1 MENIIDPTDTF
12 NYELINLDNP
22 TPVQGGCFFT
32 KLNCGEKKLPLYLQL
47 PKCRSKQGI
56 CKTTSS
62 KKFFID
68 LIFNSYENNLITWFE
83 NFENR
88 CRDLIFEKK
97 DNWFQS
103 EMDLDDIESHFN
115 SCMKTYKSGKYI
127 VIRCYIPNNKTIRK
141 NYCLIYDENENIL
154 NVEDVKE
161 NLEII
166 PLIAIEGIKFS
177 SKSFQIEINVPQIMV
192 LKMPEEIKTGFLIN
206 KKTKNNDTGET
217 SDNKEEIEEK
227 KQDLSNDNK
236 NTLEEVIHLE
246 KNIDNKDLEIVN
258 DLKVTNNTEEIQN
271 LDKVE
276 NKDESNKF
284 DNSSILEDREELEDT
299 KEMKSAEELEI
310 VDANI
315 DNIELENENSLKE
328 LDICLESD
336 ITLENDDENPI
347 TLKKPN
353 DVYLE
358 IYKNARERAKKMR
371 QAAVEAYLEAKNIKN
386 KYLLDDILSEDENS
400 NFGENEEIEDIE

>member
-62 KKFFID
+62 KKNFID

-88 CRDLIFEKK
+88 CRELIFEKK

-154 NVEDVKE
+154 NVDDVKE

-206 KKTKNNDTGET
+206 KKTKNNDIIETSNIIET
-217 SDNKEEIEEK
+217 SDKKEEIKEEI
-227 KQDLSNDNK
+227 QDISIDNK
-236 NTLEEVIHLE
+236 NTLEEVVDLE
-246 KNIDNKDLEIVN
+246 KNIYNQSLEIVS
-258 DLKVTNNTEEIQN
+258 DLKVTDNTEEIKKLEN
-271 LDKVE
+271 LED
-276 NKDESNKF
+276 KDESNK
-284 DNSSILEDREELEDT
+284 LEETEELD
-299 KEMKSAEELEI
+299 I

-328 LDICLESD
+328 LDISLEKD

-400 NFGENEEIEDIE
+400 NFEENEEIEDIE

>member
-88 CRDLIFEKK
+88 CRELIFEKK

-127 VIRCYIPNNKTIRK
+127 VIRCYIPNNKTIKK
-141 NYCLIYDENENIL
+141 NYCLIYDENQNIL
-154 NVEDVKE
+154 NIEDVKE

-192 LKMPEEIKTGFLIN
+192 LKMPEEIKSGFLIN
-206 KKTKNNDTGET
+206 KKTKNNDSGET
-217 SDNKEEIEEK
+217 IDNKEEVDEK
-227 KQDLSNDNK
+227 KQELSIDNE
-236 NTLEEVIHLE
+236 NTLEEVIDLE
-246 KNIDNKDLEIVN
+246 KNIDNQDLEIVN
-258 DLKVTNNTEEIQN
+258 DLKVTDNTEEIEN

-276 NKDESNKF
+276 NTNESNKL
-284 DNSSILEDREELEDT
+284 DNSSEIEET
-299 KEMKSAEELEI
+299 GELNI

-328 LDICLESD
+328 LDISLEND

>member
-88 CRDLIFEKK
+88 CRELIFEKK

-206 KKTKNNDTGET
+206 KKTKNNDSGET
-217 SDNKEEIEEK
+217 SDIKEE
-227 KQDLSNDNK
+227 NDNK
-236 NTLEEVIHLE
+236 NTLEEVIDLE
-246 KNIDNKDLEIVN
+246 KNIDNQDLEIVN
-258 DLKVTNNTEEIQN
+258 DLKVTDNTEEIKN

-276 NKDESNKF
+276 NKEESNKL
-284 DNSSILEDREELEDT
+284 DNSSVLEDT
-299 KEMKSAEELEI
+299 EELEI

-328 LDICLESD
+328 LDISLESD

-371 QAAVEAYLEAKNIKN
+371 QAAVEAYLEVKNIKN

>member
-12 NYELINLDNP
+12 DYELINLDNP

-68 LIFNSYENNLITWFE
+68 LIFNSYENSLITWFE

-88 CRDLIFEKK
+88 CRELIFEKK

-154 NVEDVKE
+154 NIDDVKE

-206 KKTKNNDTGET
+206 KKSKNNDIIET
-217 SDNKEEIEEK
+217 SDEKEEIKEEY
-227 KQDLSNDNK
+227 QDISIDNK
-236 NTLEEVIHLE
+236 NTLEEVVDLE
-246 KNIDNKDLEIVN
+246 KNIDNQSLEIVR
-258 DLKVTNNTEEIQN
+258 DLKVTDNTEEIKK
-271 LDKVE
+271 LE
-276 NKDESNKF
+276 NIEDKDESNKLN
-284 DNSSILEDREELEDT
+284 NSSELEET
-299 KEMKSAEELEI
+299 GELEI

-328 LDICLESD
+328 LDISLEKD

-400 NFGENEEIEDIE
+400 NYGENEEIEDIE

>member
-88 CRDLIFEKK
+88 CRELIFEKK

-166 PLIAIEGIKFS
+166 PLIAIEGLKFS

-206 KKTKNNDTGET
+206 KKSKNTDIGET
-217 SDNKEEIEEK
+217 SDNREEIEEV
-227 KQDLSNDNK
+227 KQDLSIDNK
-236 NTLEEVIHLE
+236 NTLEEVIDLE
-246 KNIDNKDLEIVN
+246 KKIDNQDLEIIN
-258 DLKVTNNTEEIQN
+258 DLKVTDNTKEIKN

-276 NKDESNKF
+276 NKDESNKL
-284 DNSSILEDREELEDT
+284 DNSSILEDREELE
-299 KEMKSAEELEI
+299 I
-310 VDANI
+310 VDTNI
-315 DNIELENENSLKE
+315 DNIDNNGIEDKNSLKE
-328 LDICLESD
+328 LDISLEND

-371 QAAVEAYLEAKNIKN
+371 QAALEAYLEAKNIKN

>member
-1 MENIIDPTDTF
+1 MENIIDPNDNF
-12 NYELINLDNP
+12 NYDTINLDNP
-22 TPVQGGCFFT
+22 IPIQGGCFYT
-32 KLNCGEKKLPLYLQL
+32 KLNYGDKKMSLYLQL

-68 LIFNSYENNLITWFE
+68 LIFNSHENNLITWFE

-88 CRDLIFEKK
+88 CRELIFEKK

-206 KKTKNNDTGET
+206 KKTKNNDSGET
-217 SDNKEEIEEK
+217 IDNKEEIEEK

-236 NTLEEVIHLE
+236 NTLEEVIDLE

-258 DLKVTNNTEEIQN
+258 YLKVTDNTEEIKN

-276 NKDESNKF
+276 NKDESNKL
-284 DNSSILEDREELEDT
+284 DNSSVLEDIEEL
-299 KEMKSAEELEI
+299 KNIEELEI

-315 DNIELENENSLKE
+315 NNIELENENSLKE
-328 LDICLESD
+328 LDISLESD

-400 NFGENEEIEDIE
+400 NFGVNEEIEHME

>member
-1 MENIIDPTDTF
+1 MENIIDPTDSF
-12 NYELINLDNP
+12 DYELINLDNP

-88 CRDLIFEKK
+88 CRELIFEKK

-154 NVEDVKE
+154 NIDDVKE

-192 LKMPEEIKTGFLIN
+192 LKMSEEIKTGFLIN
-206 KKTKNNDTGET
+206 KKSKNNDIIET
-217 SDNKEEIEEK
+217 SDEKEEIKEANK
-227 KQDLSNDNK
+227 DISIDNK
-236 NTLEEVIHLE
+236 NTLEEVVDLE
-246 KNIDNKDLEIVN
+246 KNIDNQSLEIVR
-258 DLKVTNNTEEIQN
+258 DLKVTDNTEEIKK
-271 LDKVE
+271 LE
-276 NKDESNKF
+276 NIEDKDESNKLN
-284 DNSSILEDREELEDT
+284 NSSELEET
-299 KEMKSAEELEI
+299 GELEI

-328 LDICLESD
+328 LDISLEKD

-400 NFGENEEIEDIE
+400 NYGENEEIEDIE

>member
-1 MENIIDPTDTF
+1 
-12 NYELINLDNP
+12 
-22 TPVQGGCFFT
+22 
-32 KLNCGEKKLPLYLQL
+32 
-47 PKCRSKQGI
+47 
-56 CKTTSS
+56 
-62 KKFFID
+62 
-68 LIFNSYENNLITWFE
+68 
-83 NFENR
+83 
-88 CRDLIFEKK
+88 
-97 DNWFQS
+97 
-103 EMDLDDIESHFN
+103 MDLDDIESHFN

-154 NVEDVKE
+154 NIDDVKE

-206 KKTKNNDTGET
+206 KKSKNNDIIET
-217 SDNKEEIEEK
+217 SDEKEEIKEEN
-227 KQDLSNDNK
+227 QDISIDNK
-236 NTLEEVIHLE
+236 NTLEEVVDLE
-246 KNIDNKDLEIVN
+246 KNIDNQSLEIVR
-258 DLKVTNNTEEIQN
+258 DLKVTDNTEEIKK
-271 LDKVE
+271 LE
-276 NKDESNKF
+276 NIEDKDESNKLN
-284 DNSSILEDREELEDT
+284 NSSELEET
-299 KEMKSAEELEI
+299 GELEI

-328 LDICLESD
+328 LDISLEKD

-400 NFGENEEIEDIE
+400 NYGENEEIEDIE

>member
-12 NYELINLDNP
+12 DYELINLDNP

-68 LIFNSYENNLITWFE
+68 LIFNSYENSLITWFE

-88 CRDLIFEKK
+88 CRELIFEKK

-154 NVEDVKE
+154 NIDDVKE

-206 KKTKNNDTGET
+206 KKSKNNDIIET
-217 SDNKEEIEEK
+217 SDEKEEIKEEY
-227 KQDLSNDNK
+227 QDISIDNK
-236 NTLEEVIHLE
+236 NTLEEVVDLE
-246 KNIDNKDLEIVN
+246 KNIDNQSLEIVR
-258 DLKVTNNTEEIQN
+258 DLKVTDNTEEIKK
-271 LDKVE
+271 LE
-276 NKDESNKF
+276 NIEDKDESNKLN
-284 DNSSILEDREELEDT
+284 NSSELEET
-299 KEMKSAEELEI
+299 GELEI

-328 LDICLESD
+328 LDISLEKD

>member
-1 MENIIDPTDTF
+1 MENIIDPTDSF
-12 NYELINLDNP
+12 DYELINLDNP

-88 CRDLIFEKK
+88 CRELIFEKK

-154 NVEDVKE
+154 NIDDVKE

-192 LKMPEEIKTGFLIN
+192 LKMSEEIKTGFLIN
-206 KKTKNNDTGET
+206 KKSKNNDIIET
-217 SDNKEEIEEK
+217 SDEKEEIKEEN
-227 KQDLSNDNK
+227 QDISIDNK
-236 NTLEEVIHLE
+236 NTLEEVVDLE
-246 KNIDNKDLEIVN
+246 KNIDNQSLEIVR
-258 DLKVTNNTEEIQN
+258 DLKVTDNTEEIKK
-271 LDKVE
+271 LE
-276 NKDESNKF
+276 NIEDKDESNKLN
-284 DNSSILEDREELEDT
+284 NSSELEET
-299 KEMKSAEELEI
+299 GELEI

-328 LDICLESD
+328 LDISLEKD

-400 NFGENEEIEDIE
+400 NYGENEEIEDIE

>member
-1 MENIIDPTDTF
+1 MENIIDPTDSF
-12 NYELINLDNP
+12 DYELINLDNP

-68 LIFNSYENNLITWFE
+68 LIFNSYENSLITWFE

-88 CRDLIFEKK
+88 CRELIFEKK

-154 NVEDVKE
+154 NIDDVKE

-206 KKTKNNDTGET
+206 KKSKNNDIIET
-217 SDNKEEIEEK
+217 SDEKEEIKEAY
-227 KQDLSNDNK
+227 QDISIDNK
-236 NTLEEVIHLE
+236 NTLEEVVDLE
-246 KNIDNKDLEIVN
+246 KNIDNQSLEIVR
-258 DLKVTNNTEEIQN
+258 DLKVTDNTEEIKK
-271 LDKVE
+271 LE
-276 NKDESNKF
+276 NIEDKDESNKLN
-284 DNSSILEDREELEDT
+284 NSSELEET
-299 KEMKSAEELEI
+299 GELEI

-315 DNIELENENSLKE
+315 DNIELKNENSLKE
-328 LDICLESD
+328 LDISLEKD

-400 NFGENEEIEDIE
+400 NYGENEEIEDIE

>member
-1 MENIIDPTDTF
+1 MENIIDPTDSF
-12 NYELINLDNP
+12 DYELINLDNP

-32 KLNCGEKKLPLYLQL
+32 KFNCGEKKLPLYLQL

-88 CRDLIFEKK
+88 CRELIFEKK

-154 NVEDVKE
+154 NIDDVKE

-206 KKTKNNDTGET
+206 KKSKNNDIIET
-217 SDNKEEIEEK
+217 SDEKEEIKEEN
-227 KQDLSNDNK
+227 QDISIDNK
-236 NTLEEVIHLE
+236 NTLEEVVDLE
-246 KNIDNKDLEIVN
+246 KNIDNQSLEIVR
-258 DLKVTNNTEEIQN
+258 DLKVTDNTEEIKK
-271 LDKVE
+271 LE
-276 NKDESNKF
+276 NIEDKDESNKLN
-284 DNSSILEDREELEDT
+284 NSSELEET
-299 KEMKSAEELEI
+299 GELEI

-328 LDICLESD
+328 LDISLEKD

-400 NFGENEEIEDIE
+400 NYGENEEIEDIE

>member
-1 MENIIDPTDTF
+1 MENIIDPTDSF
-12 NYELINLDNP
+12 DYELINLDNP

-68 LIFNSYENNLITWFE
+68 LIFNSYENSLITWFE

-88 CRDLIFEKK
+88 CRELIFEKK

-154 NVEDVKE
+154 NIDDVKE

-206 KKTKNNDTGET
+206 KKSKNNDIIET
-217 SDNKEEIEEK
+217 SDEKEEIKEANK
-227 KQDLSNDNK
+227 DISIDNK
-236 NTLEEVIHLE
+236 NTLEEVVDLE
-246 KNIDNKDLEIVN
+246 KNIDNQSLEIVR
-258 DLKVTNNTEEIQN
+258 DLKVTDNTEEIKK
-271 LDKVE
+271 LE
-276 NKDESNKF
+276 NIEDKDESNKLN
-284 DNSSILEDREELEDT
+284 NSSELEET
-299 KEMKSAEELEI
+299 GELEI

-328 LDICLESD
+328 LDISLEKD

-400 NFGENEEIEDIE
+400 NYGENEEIEDIE

>member
-68 LIFNSYENNLITWFE
+68 LIFNSYENSLITWFE

-88 CRDLIFEKK
+88 CRELIFEKK

-154 NVEDVKE
+154 NIDDVKE

-206 KKTKNNDTGET
+206 KKSKNNDIIET
-217 SDNKEEIEEK
+217 SDEKEEIKEEY
-227 KQDLSNDNK
+227 QDISIDNK
-236 NTLEEVIHLE
+236 NTLEEVVDLE
-246 KNIDNKDLEIVN
+246 KNIDNQSLEIVR
-258 DLKVTNNTEEIQN
+258 DLKVTDNTEEIKK
-271 LDKVE
+271 LE
-276 NKDESNKF
+276 NIEDKDESNKLN
-284 DNSSILEDREELEDT
+284 NSSELEET
-299 KEMKSAEELEI
+299 GELEI

-328 LDICLESD
+328 LDISLEKD

-400 NFGENEEIEDIE
+400 NYGENEEIEDIE

>member
-1 MENIIDPTDTF
+1 MENILDPTDTF

-88 CRDLIFEKK
+88 CRELIFEKK

-154 NVEDVKE
+154 NVDDVNE

-177 SKSFQIEINVPQIMV
+177 S
-192 LKMPEEIKTGFLIN
+192 
-206 KKTKNNDTGET
+206 
-217 SDNKEEIEEK
+217 
-227 KQDLSNDNK
+227 
-236 NTLEEVIHLE
+236 
-246 KNIDNKDLEIVN
+246 
-258 DLKVTNNTEEIQN
+258 
-271 LDKVE
+271 
-276 NKDESNKF
+276 
-284 DNSSILEDREELEDT
+284 
-299 KEMKSAEELEI
+299 
-310 VDANI
+310 
-315 DNIELENENSLKE
+315 
-328 LDICLESD
+328 
-336 ITLENDDENPI
+336 
-347 TLKKPN
+347 
-353 DVYLE
+353 
-358 IYKNARERAKKMR
+358 
-371 QAAVEAYLEAKNIKN
+371 
-386 KYLLDDILSEDENS
+386 
-400 NFGENEEIEDIE
+400 

>member
-1 MENIIDPTDTF
+1 MENIIDPTDSF
-12 NYELINLDNP
+12 DYELINLDNP

-68 LIFNSYENNLITWFE
+68 LIFNSYENSLITWFE

-88 CRDLIFEKK
+88 CRELIFEKK

-154 NVEDVKE
+154 NIDDVKE

-206 KKTKNNDTGET
+206 KKSKNNDIIET
-217 SDNKEEIEEK
+217 SDEKEEIKEAY
-227 KQDLSNDNK
+227 QDISIDNK
-236 NTLEEVIHLE
+236 NTLEEVVDLE
-246 KNIDNKDLEIVN
+246 KNIDNQSLEIVR
-258 DLKVTNNTEEIQN
+258 DLKVTDNTEEIKK
-271 LDKVE
+271 LE
-276 NKDESNKF
+276 NIEDKDESNKLN
-284 DNSSILEDREELEDT
+284 NSSELEET
-299 KEMKSAEELEI
+299 GELEI

-315 DNIELENENSLKE
+315 DNIELKNENSLKE
-328 LDICLESD
+328 LDISLEKD

-371 QAAVEAYLEAKNIKN
+371 HAAVEAYLEAKNIKN

-400 NFGENEEIEDIE
+400 NYGENEEIEDIE

>member
-1 MENIIDPTDTF
+1 MENIIDPTDSF
-12 NYELINLDNP
+12 DYELINLDNP

-88 CRDLIFEKK
+88 CRELIFEKK

-154 NVEDVKE
+154 NIDDVKE

-206 KKTKNNDTGET
+206 KKSKNNDIIET
-217 SDNKEEIEEK
+217 SDEKEEIKEEN
-227 KQDLSNDNK
+227 QDISIDNK
-236 NTLEEVIHLE
+236 NTLEEVVDLE
-246 KNIDNKDLEIVN
+246 KNIDNQSLEIVR
-258 DLKVTNNTEEIQN
+258 DLKVTDNTEEIKK
-271 LDKVE
+271 LE
-276 NKDESNKF
+276 NIEDKDESNKLN
-284 DNSSILEDREELEDT
+284 NSSELEET
-299 KEMKSAEELEI
+299 GELEI

-328 LDICLESD
+328 LDISLEKD

-400 NFGENEEIEDIE
+400 NYGENEEIEDIE

>member
-1 MENIIDPTDTF
+1 MENIIDPTNTF
-12 NYELINLDNP
+12 DYELINLDNP

-68 LIFNSYENNLITWFE
+68 LIFNSYENSLITWFE

-88 CRDLIFEKK
+88 CRELIFEKK

-154 NVEDVKE
+154 NIDDVKE

-206 KKTKNNDTGET
+206 KKSKNNDIIET
-217 SDNKEEIEEK
+217 SDEKEEIKEEN
-227 KQDLSNDNK
+227 QDISIDNK
-236 NTLEEVIHLE
+236 NTLEEVVDLE
-246 KNIDNKDLEIVN
+246 KNIDNQSLEIVR
-258 DLKVTNNTEEIQN
+258 DLKVTDNTEEIKK
-271 LDKVE
+271 LE
-276 NKDESNKF
+276 NIEDKDESNKLN
-284 DNSSILEDREELEDT
+284 NSSELEET
-299 KEMKSAEELEI
+299 RELEI

-315 DNIELENENSLKE
+315 DNIELENKNSLKE
-328 LDICLESD
+328 LDISLEKD

-386 KYLLDDILSEDENS
+386 KYLLDEILSEDENS
-400 NFGENEEIEDIE
+400 NYGENEEIEDIE

>member
-68 LIFNSYENNLITWFE
+68 LIFNSYENSLITWFE

-88 CRDLIFEKK
+88 CRELIFEKK

-103 EMDLDDIESHFN
+103 EMELDDIESHFN
-115 SCMKTYKSGKYI
+115 SSMKTYKSGKYI

-206 KKTKNNDTGET
+206 KKTKNNDSSET
-217 SDNKEEIEEK
+217 IDNKEEIEEK
-227 KQDLSNDNK
+227 KEEISIDNE
-236 NTLEEVIHLE
+236 NTLEAIDLE
-246 KNIDNKDLEIVN
+246 KNIDNPDLEIIN
-258 DLKVTNNTEEIQN
+258 DLKVTDNTEEIKN
-271 LDKVE
+271 LNKVK
-276 NKDESNKF
+276 NTNESNKS
-284 DNSSILEDREELEDT
+284 DNSSEIEEIG
-299 KEMKSAEELEI
+299 ELNI

-315 DNIELENENSLKE
+315 DNIELENKNSLKE
-328 LDICLESD
+328 LDISLESD

-358 IYKNARERAKKMR
+358 IYKNARDRAKKMR

-400 NFGENEEIEDIE
+400 NFGENEEIEYIE

>member
-12 NYELINLDNP
+12 DYELINLDNP

-56 CKTTSS
+56 CKTSSS

-68 LIFNSYENNLITWFE
+68 LIFNSYENSLITWFE

-88 CRDLIFEKK
+88 CRELIFEKK

-154 NVEDVKE
+154 NVDDVKE

-206 KKTKNNDTGET
+206 KKSKNNDIIET
-217 SDNKEEIEEK
+217 NNKEENEEK
-227 KQDLSNDNK
+227 KDNLSNDNK
-236 NTLEEVIHLE
+236 NTLEEVVDLE
-246 KNIDNKDLEIVN
+246 KNIDNQSLEIVS
-258 DLKVTNNTEEIQN
+258 DLKVTDNREETKN
-271 LDKVE
+271 LE
-276 NKDESNKF
+276 NLEDKDESNKF
-284 DNSSILEDREELEDT
+284 DESNKLEET
-299 KEMKSAEELEI
+299 GELEI

-328 LDICLESD
+328 LDISLEKD

>member
-88 CRDLIFEKK
+88 CRELIFEKK

-103 EMDLDDIESHFN
+103 EMDLDDIQSHFN
-115 SCMKTYKSGKYI
+115 SCMKTYKSGKFI
-127 VIRCYIPNNKTIRK
+127 VIRCYIPNNNTIRK

-206 KKTKNNDTGET
+206 KKGKNSDIGET
-217 SDNKEEIEEK
+217 NYNKEVIEEK
-227 KQDLSNDNK
+227 KQHLSNDNK
-236 NTLEEVIHLE
+236 KTLEEVIDLE
-246 KNIDNKDLEIVN
+246 K
-258 DLKVTNNTEEIQN
+258 
-271 LDKVE
+271 
-276 NKDESNKF
+276 
-284 DNSSILEDREELEDT
+284 
-299 KEMKSAEELEI
+299 
-310 VDANI
+310 
-315 DNIELENENSLKE
+315 
-328 LDICLESD
+328 
-336 ITLENDDENPI
+336 
-347 TLKKPN
+347 
-353 DVYLE
+353 
-358 IYKNARERAKKMR
+358 KNR
-371 QAAVEAYLEAKNIKN
+371 
-386 KYLLDDILSEDENS
+386 
-400 NFGENEEIEDIE
+400 

>member
-12 NYELINLDNP
+12 DYELINLDNP
-22 TPVQGGCFFT
+22 TPVQGGYFFT

-68 LIFNSYENNLITWFE
+68 LIFNSYENSLITWFE

-88 CRDLIFEKK
+88 CRELIFEKK

-154 NVEDVKE
+154 NIDDVKE

-206 KKTKNNDTGET
+206 KKSKNNDIIET
-217 SDNKEEIEEK
+217 SDEKEEIKEEY
-227 KQDLSNDNK
+227 QDISIDNK
-236 NTLEEVIHLE
+236 NTLEEVVDLE
-246 KNIDNKDLEIVN
+246 KNIDNQSLEIVR
-258 DLKVTNNTEEIQN
+258 DLKVTDNTEEIKK
-271 LDKVE
+271 LE
-276 NKDESNKF
+276 NIEDKDESNKLN
-284 DNSSILEDREELEDT
+284 NSSELEET
-299 KEMKSAEELEI
+299 GELEI

-328 LDICLESD
+328 LDISLEKD
-336 ITLENDDENPI
+336 ITLEN
-347 TLKKPN
+347 
-353 DVYLE
+353 
-358 IYKNARERAKKMR
+358 R
-371 QAAVEAYLEAKNIKN
+371 
-386 KYLLDDILSEDENS
+386 
-400 NFGENEEIEDIE
+400 

>member
-1 MENIIDPTDTF
+1 MENIIDPTDSF

-22 TPVQGGCFFT
+22 TPVQGGSFFT

-62 KKFFID
+62 KKIYID
-68 LIFNSYENNLITWFE
+68 LIFNSYENNLIKWFE

-88 CRDLIFEKK
+88 CRELIFEKK

-103 EMDLDDIESHFN
+103 ELDLDDIESHFN

-161 NLEII
+161 NLELI

-206 KKTKNNDTGET
+206 KKSKNNDIHET
-217 SDNKEEIEEK
+217 TVNKEEIEEK
-227 KQDLSNDNK
+227 KQELSIDSK
-236 NTLEEVIHLE
+236 NTLEEIIDLE
-246 KNIDNKDLEIVN
+246 KIVDNQDLEIVN
-258 DLKVTNNTEEIQN
+258 DLKVTDNIEQIKNI
-271 LDKVE
+271 
-276 NKDESNKF
+276 DESNKLYK
-284 DNSSILEDREELEDT
+284 SSVLEDTKALEDT
-299 KEMKSAEELEI
+299 KELQI
-310 VDANI
+310 IDANI
-315 DNIELENENSLKE
+315 DNNELENKNSLKE
-328 LDICLESD
+328 LDISLESD

-358 IYKNARERAKKMR
+358 IYKNARGRAKKMR

>member
-12 NYELINLDNP
+12 DYELINLDNP

-68 LIFNSYENNLITWFE
+68 LIFNSYENSLITWFE

-88 CRDLIFEKK
+88 CRELIFEKK

-154 NVEDVKE
+154 NIDDVNE

-206 KKTKNNDTGET
+206 KKSKNNDIIET
-217 SDNKEEIEEK
+217 SDEKEEIKEEY
-227 KQDLSNDNK
+227 QDISIDNK
-236 NTLEEVIHLE
+236 NTLEEVVDLE
-246 KNIDNKDLEIVN
+246 KNIDNQSLEIVR
-258 DLKVTNNTEEIQN
+258 DLKVTDNTEEIKK
-271 LDKVE
+271 LE
-276 NKDESNKF
+276 NIEDKDESNKLN
-284 DNSSILEDREELEDT
+284 NSSELE
-299 KEMKSAEELEI
+299 ERGELEI
-310 VDANI
+310 IDANI

-328 LDICLESD
+328 LDISLEKD

-400 NFGENEEIEDIE
+400 NYGENEEIEDIE

>member
-12 NYELINLDNP
+12 DYELINLDNP

-68 LIFNSYENNLITWFE
+68 LIFNSYENSLITWFE

-88 CRDLIFEKK
+88 CRELIFEKK

-154 NVEDVKE
+154 NIDDVKE

-206 KKTKNNDTGET
+206 KKSKNNDIIET
-217 SDNKEEIEEK
+217 SDEKEEIKEEY
-227 KQDLSNDNK
+227 QDISIDNK
-236 NTLEEVIHLE
+236 NTLEEVVDLE
-246 KNIDNKDLEIVN
+246 KNIDNQSLEIVR
-258 DLKVTNNTEEIQN
+258 DLKVTDNTEEIKK
-271 LDKVE
+271 LE
-276 NKDESNKF
+276 NIEDKDESNKL
-284 DNSSILEDREELEDT
+284 NNYSELEET
-299 KEMKSAEELEI
+299 GELEI

-328 LDICLESD
+328 LDISLEKD

-400 NFGENEEIEDIE
+400 NYGENEEIEDIE

>member
-12 NYELINLDNP
+12 DYELINLDNP

-68 LIFNSYENNLITWFE
+68 LIFNSYENSLITWFE

-88 CRDLIFEKK
+88 CRELIFEKK

-154 NVEDVKE
+154 NIDDVKE

-206 KKTKNNDTGET
+206 KKSKNNDIIET
-217 SDNKEEIEEK
+217 SDEKEEIKEEN
-227 KQDLSNDNK
+227 QDISIDNK
-236 NTLEEVIHLE
+236 NTLEEVVDLE
-246 KNIDNKDLEIVN
+246 KNIDNQSLEIVR
-258 DLKVTNNTEEIQN
+258 DLKVTDNTEEIKK
-271 LDKVE
+271 LE
-276 NKDESNKF
+276 NIEDKDESNKLN
-284 DNSSILEDREELEDT
+284 NSSELEET
-299 KEMKSAEELEI
+299 GELEI

-328 LDICLESD
+328 LDISLEKD

-400 NFGENEEIEDIE
+400 NYGENEEIEDIE

>member
-1 MENIIDPTDTF
+1 MENIIDPTDSF
-12 NYELINLDNP
+12 DYELINLDNP

-68 LIFNSYENNLITWFE
+68 LIFNSYENSLITWFE

-88 CRDLIFEKK
+88 CRELIFEKK

-154 NVEDVKE
+154 NIDDVKE

-206 KKTKNNDTGET
+206 KKSKNNDIIET
-217 SDNKEEIEEK
+217 SYEKEEIKEAY
-227 KQDLSNDNK
+227 QDISIDNK
-236 NTLEEVIHLE
+236 NTLEEVVDLE
-246 KNIDNKDLEIVN
+246 KNIDNQSLEIVR
-258 DLKVTNNTEEIQN
+258 DLKVTDNTEEIKK
-271 LDKVE
+271 LE
-276 NKDESNKF
+276 NIEDKDESNKLN
-284 DNSSILEDREELEDT
+284 NSSELEET
-299 KEMKSAEELEI
+299 GELEI

-315 DNIELENENSLKE
+315 DNIELKNDNSLKE
-328 LDICLESD
+328 LDISLEKD

-400 NFGENEEIEDIE
+400 NYGENEEIEDIE

>member
-12 NYELINLDNP
+12 DYELINLDNP

-68 LIFNSYENNLITWFE
+68 LIFNSYENSLITWFE

-88 CRDLIFEKK
+88 CRELIFEKK

-154 NVEDVKE
+154 NIDDVKE

-206 KKTKNNDTGET
+206 KKSKNNDIIET
-217 SDNKEEIEEK
+217 SDEKEEIKEEN
-227 KQDLSNDNK
+227 QDISIDNK
-236 NTLEEVIHLE
+236 NTLEEVVDLE
-246 KNIDNKDLEIVN
+246 KNIDNQSLEIVR
-258 DLKVTNNTEEIQN
+258 DLKVTDNTEEIKKLEN
-271 LDKVE
+271 IEDKD
-276 NKDESNKF
+276 KSNKLN
-284 DNSSILEDREELEDT
+284 NSSELEET
-299 KEMKSAEELEI
+299 GELEI

-328 LDICLESD
+328 LDISLEKD

-400 NFGENEEIEDIE
+400 NYGENEEIEDIE

>member
-32 KLNCGEKKLPLYLQL
+32 KLNYGEKKLPLYLQL
-47 PKCRSKQGI
+47 PKCRTKQGI

-83 NFENR
+83 NLENR
-88 CRDLIFEKK
+88 CRELIFEKK

-115 SCMKTYKSGKYI
+115 SSMKTYKSGKYI

-206 KKTKNNDTGET
+206 KKSKNNDIIET
-217 SDNKEEIEEK
+217 TNKKEEIEEEN
-227 KQDLSNDNK
+227 QDISIDNK
-236 NTLEEVIHLE
+236 NTLEEVVDLE
-246 KNIDNKDLEIVN
+246 KNIDNQSLEIVS
-258 DLKVTNNTEEIQN
+258 DLKVTDNKEEIKN
-271 LDKVE
+271 LE
-276 NKDESNKF
+276 NLEDKDESKKL
-284 DNSSILEDREELEDT
+284 DNSNELEETEEL
-299 KEMKSAEELEI
+299 KIL
-310 VDANI
+310 DANI

-328 LDICLESD
+328 LDISLEND

-358 IYKNARERAKKMR
+358 IYKNARDRAKKMR

-400 NFGENEEIEDIE
+400 NFGENEEIEHIE

>member
-32 KLNCGEKKLPLYLQL
+32 KLNCGEKRLPLYLQL

-68 LIFNSYENNLITWFE
+68 LIFNSNENNLITWFE

-88 CRDLIFEKK
+88 CRELIFEKK

-115 SCMKTYKSGKYI
+115 SCMKTYRSGKYI

-141 NYCLIYDENENIL
+141 NYCLIYDENENLL

-192 LKMPEEIKTGFLIN
+192 LKMPEEIKREFLIN
-206 KKTKNNDTGET
+206 KKGKNNDSVET
-217 SDNKEEIEEK
+217 NYNKEVIEEK

-236 NTLEEVIHLE
+236 NTLEKVIDLE
-246 KNIDNKDLEIVN
+246 KKIDNQDLEIVN
-258 DLKVTNNTEEIQN
+258 DLKVSDDRKEIKN
-271 LDKVE
+271 LHKVE
-276 NKDESNKF
+276 NRDELNKL
-284 DNSSILEDREELEDT
+284 DISSVLEDIEEKDILDT
-299 KEMKSAEELEI
+299 
-310 VDANI
+310 NI
-315 DNIELENENSLKE
+315 DNIELENENFLFFFDISLE
-328 LDICLESD
+328 ND

-358 IYKNARERAKKMR
+358 IYKNARDRAKKMR
-371 QAAVEAYLEAKNIKN
+371 QSAVEAYLEAKNIKN
-386 KYLLDDILSEDENS
+386 KYLLDDILSEDGNS
-400 NFGENEEIEDIE
+400 NFGENEELEDIE

>member
-12 NYELINLDNP
+12 DYELINLDNP

-56 CKTTSS
+56 CKTLSS
-62 KKFFID
+62 KKYFID
-68 LIFNSYENNLITWFE
+68 LIFNSYENSLITWFE

-88 CRDLIFEKK
+88 CRELIFEKK

-127 VIRCYIPNNKTIRK
+127 IIRCYIPNNKTIRK

-154 NVEDVKE
+154 NVDDVKE

-177 SKSFQIEINVPQIMV
+177 SKSFQIEINVPQIMI

-206 KKTKNNDTGET
+206 KKSKNNDIIET
-217 SDNKEEIEEK
+217 SDKKEEIKEEIR
-227 KQDLSNDNK
+227 DISIDNK
-236 NTLEEVIHLE
+236 NTLEEVVDLE
-246 KNIDNKDLEIVN
+246 KNIDNQSLEIVN
-258 DLKVTNNTEEIQN
+258 DLKVTDNIEETKN
-271 LDKVE
+271 LKNLED
-276 NKDESNKF
+276 KDESNKL
-284 DNSSILEDREELEDT
+284 DNSNELEET
-299 KEMKSAEELEI
+299 GELEI

-328 LDICLESD
+328 LDISLEKD

>member
-12 NYELINLDNP
+12 DYELINLDNP

-68 LIFNSYENNLITWFE
+68 LIFNSYENSLITWFE

-88 CRDLIFEKK
+88 CRELIFEKK

-154 NVEDVKE
+154 NVDDVKE

-206 KKTKNNDTGET
+206 KKSKNNDIIET
-217 SDNKEEIEEK
+217 SDKKEEIKEEI
-227 KQDLSNDNK
+227 QDISIDNK
-236 NTLEEVIHLE
+236 NTLEEVVDLE
-246 KNIDNKDLEIVN
+246 KNIDNQSLEIVR
-258 DLKVTNNTEEIQN
+258 DLKVTDNTEEIKK
-271 LDKVE
+271 LE
-276 NKDESNKF
+276 NIEDKDESNKLN
-284 DNSSILEDREELEDT
+284 NSSELEET
-299 KEMKSAEELEI
+299 GELEI

-328 LDICLESD
+328 LDISLEKD

-400 NFGENEEIEDIE
+400 NYGENEEIEDIE

>member
-1 MENIIDPTDTF
+1 
-12 NYELINLDNP
+12 
-22 TPVQGGCFFT
+22 
-32 KLNCGEKKLPLYLQL
+32 
-47 PKCRSKQGI
+47 
-56 CKTTSS
+56 
-62 KKFFID
+62 
-68 LIFNSYENNLITWFE
+68 
-83 NFENR
+83 
-88 CRDLIFEKK
+88 
-97 DNWFQS
+97 
-103 EMDLDDIESHFN
+103 
-115 SCMKTYKSGKYI
+115 
-127 VIRCYIPNNKTIRK
+127 
-141 NYCLIYDENENIL
+141 
-154 NVEDVKE
+154 
-161 NLEII
+161 
-166 PLIAIEGIKFS
+166 
-177 SKSFQIEINVPQIMV
+177 MV

-400 NFGENEEIEDIE
+400 NFGDRKNVYF

>member
-12 NYELINLDNP
+12 DYELINLDNP

-68 LIFNSYENNLITWFE
+68 LIFNSYENSLITWFE

-88 CRDLIFEKK
+88 CRELIFDKK

-154 NVEDVKE
+154 NIDDVKE

-206 KKTKNNDTGET
+206 KKSKNNDIIET
-217 SDNKEEIEEK
+217 SDEKEEIKEEY
-227 KQDLSNDNK
+227 QDISIDNK
-236 NTLEEVIHLE
+236 NTLEEVVDLE
-246 KNIDNKDLEIVN
+246 KNIDNQSLEIVR
-258 DLKVTNNTEEIQN
+258 DLKVTDNTEEIKK
-271 LDKVE
+271 LE
-276 NKDESNKF
+276 NIEDKDESNKLN
-284 DNSSILEDREELEDT
+284 NSSELEET
-299 KEMKSAEELEI
+299 GELEI

-328 LDICLESD
+328 LDISLEKD

-400 NFGENEEIEDIE
+400 NYGENEEIEDIE

>member
-12 NYELINLDNP
+12 NYELLNLDNP

-32 KLNCGEKKLPLYLQL
+32 KLNYGEKKLPLYLQL

-68 LIFNSYENNLITWFE
+68 LVFNSYENNLITWFE
-83 NFENR
+83 NLENR
-88 CRDLIFEKK
+88 CRELIFEKK

-206 KKTKNNDTGET
+206 KKGKNNDSGESNDKT
-217 SDNKEEIEEK
+217 QEIEEK
-227 KQDLSNDNK
+227 KQYLSNDNK
-236 NTLEEVIHLE
+236 NSLEEVINLE
-246 KNIDNKDLEIVN
+246 KNIDNEHLEIVN
-258 DLKVTNNTEEIQN
+258 DLNVTDNKEEIKKLDTVKKSNVLKDTEE
-271 LDKVE
+271 LD
-276 NKDESNKF
+276 
-284 DNSSILEDREELEDT
+284 DT
-299 KEMKSAEELEI
+299 KEIKNPEELDI
-310 VDANI
+310 VDTDIVNF
-315 DNIELENENSLKE
+315 ELENENSLKE
-328 LDICLESD
+328 LDISLDND
-336 ITLENDDENPI
+336 ITLENDDENSI

-386 KYLLDDILSEDENS
+386 KYLLDDILSEDEDS
-400 NFGENEEIEDIE
+400 NFEENEEIEDIE

>member
-12 NYELINLDNP
+12 DYELINLDNP

-56 CKTTSS
+56 CKTSSS
-62 KKFFID
+62 KKYFID
-68 LIFNSYENNLITWFE
+68 LIFNSYENSLITWFE

-88 CRDLIFEKK
+88 CRELIFEKK

-154 NVEDVKE
+154 NVDDVKE

-177 SKSFQIEINVPQIMV
+177 SKSFQIEINVPQIMI
-192 LKMPEEIKTGFLIN
+192 LKMPQEIKTGFLIN
-206 KKTKNNDTGET
+206 KKSKNNDIIET
-217 SDNKEEIEEK
+217 SDKKEEIR
-227 KQDLSNDNK
+227 DISIDNK
-236 NTLEEVIHLE
+236 NTLEEVVDLE
-246 KNIDNKDLEIVN
+246 KNIDNQSLEIVN
-258 DLKVTNNTEEIQN
+258 DLKVTDNIEETKN
-271 LDKVE
+271 LE
-276 NKDESNKF
+276 NLEDKDESNK
-284 DNSSILEDREELEDT
+284 LEET
-299 KEMKSAEELEI
+299 GELEI

-328 LDICLESD
+328 LDISLEKD

-400 NFGENEEIEDIE
+400 NFEENEEIEDIE

>member
-68 LIFNSYENNLITWFE
+68 LIFNSNENNLITWFE

-88 CRDLIFEKK
+88 CRELIFEKK

-115 SCMKTYKSGKYI
+115 SCMKTYRSGKYI

-141 NYCLIYDENENIL
+141 NYCLIYDENENLL

-206 KKTKNNDTGET
+206 KKGKNSDIGET
-217 SDNKEEIEEK
+217 NYNKEVIEEK
-227 KQDLSNDNK
+227 KQHLSNDNK
-236 NTLEEVIHLE
+236 NTLEEVIDLE

-258 DLKVTNNTEEIQN
+258 HLKVTDNTEEIKN

-276 NKDESNKF
+276 NKDESNKL
-284 DNSSILEDREELEDT
+284 DNSSILEDIEEEEILDT
-299 KEMKSAEELEI
+299 
-310 VDANI
+310 NI
-315 DNIELENENSLKE
+315 DNIELENDNSFKE
-328 LDICLESD
+328 LDISLEKD

-358 IYKNARERAKKMR
+358 IYKNARDRAKKMR

-400 NFGENEEIEDIE
+400 NFGENEEIEDI